1 MYFSIGFEGARCQIN
16 VDDCDGHLCQNGGR
30 CVDGVNTYSCECP
43 PEYTGQYC
51 TQDVDECA
59 MRPDICQN
67 GATCA
72 NTDGGYSCICVNGF
86 EGKNCE
92 IGKAQTQFFI
102 KSYSCSYFSTFFS
115 NIRRGRLRPTTLFK
129 WGYL

>member
-92 IGKAQTQFFI
+92 IGKAQMKFFI